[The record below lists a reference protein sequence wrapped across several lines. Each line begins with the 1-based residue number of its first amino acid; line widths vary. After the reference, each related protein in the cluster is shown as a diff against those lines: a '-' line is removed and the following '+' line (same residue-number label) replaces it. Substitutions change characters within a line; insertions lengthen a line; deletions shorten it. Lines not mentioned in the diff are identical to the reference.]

1 MAASPLAHLS
11 AEVRLPK
18 SREMGYDIIV
28 GARND
33 ASKNV
38 TIRRQYED
46 FEQLHAKIGKPKRLI
61 LPKKGNPSPADLR
74 DQLAAYL
81 RAVLSDASLPS
92 FKHEVR
98 DFLEAALVEQFL
110 SKLNELEQFNNLNVQ
125 LKDDELRRTREELVE
140 ARADLESAR
149 AQLYSGGGAWQE
161 RLHDAEA
168 RAEEAEAR
176 AVKAEEQ
183 LRSVE
188 ADLTQLREAAA
199 RSSARPREAQLQS
212 QGQAASNELE
222 AKRIVE
228 SLRAELKEVKAKLA
242 LATTSSRDGKVVEQ
256 AAAAAMEAVMLRE
269 QAERRAVEADAR
281 AAQAMEDVAVLTER
295 AAEAEARV
303 AQAEARLEA
312 RGDKASRAAAE
323 AAQELVRAEALV
335 RKMEERVTASELA
348 MLAMQSEL
356 RDALAARAALEQ
368 QARPSITSLLPSP
381 QDAIRSML
389 VAVAA
394 TSITPGGWWVFHVAV
409 TCAGVSYTV
418 RRRYREFYFLHSELS
433 VGSSHPPTFPR
444 KYSTRTQDAKF
455 AEKRRQELDAYIYK
469 LATSE
474 NRYRP
479 ELHSFLELGI
489 LLGGDGSGQAHMH
502 SATSH
507 SRTSCLASPSTT
519 SPLNGSHANPF
530 DSASSSA
537 PVESPPD
544 SSTPSTRGTA
554 EALTSCHSSSSV
566 AQSRQCESIPRRQTV
581 PSSRGNPF
589 GSVSDGSA
597 STNSGRLAS
606 ITGDH
611 TRIATAAMPAG
622 ARSTNPF

>member
-1 MAASPLAHLS
+1 
-11 AEVRLPK
+11 
-18 SREMGYDIIV
+18 
-28 GARND
+28 
-33 ASKNV
+33 
-38 TIRRQYED
+38 
-46 FEQLHAKIGKPKRLI
+46 
-61 LPKKGNPSPADLR
+61 
-74 DQLAAYL
+74 
-81 RAVLSDASLPS
+81 
-92 FKHEVR
+92 
-98 DFLEAALVEQFL
+98 
-110 SKLNELEQFNNLNVQ
+110 
-125 LKDDELRRTREELVE
+125 
-140 ARADLESAR
+140 
-149 AQLYSGGGAWQE
+149 
-161 RLHDAEA
+161 
-168 RAEEAEAR
+168 
-176 AVKAEEQ
+176 
-183 LRSVE
+183 
-188 ADLTQLREAAA
+188 
-199 RSSARPREAQLQS
+199 
-212 QGQAASNELE
+212 
-222 AKRIVE
+222 
-228 SLRAELKEVKAKLA
+228 
-242 LATTSSRDGKVVEQ
+242 
-256 AAAAAMEAVMLRE
+256 
-269 QAERRAVEADAR
+269 
-281 AAQAMEDVAVLTER
+281 
-295 AAEAEARV
+295 
-303 AQAEARLEA
+303 
-312 RGDKASRAAAE
+312 
-323 AAQELVRAEALV
+323 
-335 RKMEERVTASELA
+335 
-348 MLAMQSEL
+348 
-356 RDALAARAALEQ
+356 
-368 QARPSITSLLPSP
+368 
-381 QDAIRSML
+381 
-389 VAVAA
+389 
-394 TSITPGGWWVFHVAV
+394 VFHVAV

-554 EALTSCHSSSSV
+554 EALASCHSSSSV